1 MNIKYHS
8 AELKNLAIHKVG
20 NKNNEENLELSKSET
35 ELTTDDSLTL
45 TNHFL
50 NSFKQQEFYQ
60 FFHESDLALNEVW
73 VYASNIFENPD
84 DILEQSKNF
93 AMHLYRQTMHPKI
106 KAGEFYT
113 VYFEGIDI
121 DGEITDAIGLF
132 KSENKDLFFKIIENG
147 DNFEINF
154 DSGINLKK
162 PDKGCLIYNMQKEDG
177 YIVSVIDNT
186 SKGAEA
192 TYWIDDFLYVQ
203 NRKDE
208 YFHTKNVLTLCKNF
222 VAEKMPE
229 KFEISKA
236 EQSDLLNQSMKFFKE
251 NEVFDV
257 NMFAD
262 EVMKHPE
269 IIEDFKTYKG
279 DYEKEHAV
287 VIQDSF
293 DISGQAVKQQ
303 AKFFKSIIKLDKN
316 FHVYVHGNGK
326 YMEKGFD
333 ASNGMNFY
341 KLFFENEE

>member
-8 AELKNLAIHKVG
+8 AELKSLVIHKVG
-20 NKNNEENLELSKSET
+20 NKNNDENLALSKSET
-35 ELTTDDSLTL
+35 ILSEDDSLIL
-45 TNHFL
+45 SNHFL

-60 FFHESDLALNEVW
+60 FYHESDLSLNEVW
-73 VYASNIFENPD
+73 VYASNIFENPE
-84 DILEQSKNF
+84 DIYEQSRNL

-106 KAGEFYT
+106 KAGELYT

-121 DGEITDAIGLF
+121 DGEITNAVGIF
-132 KSENKDLFFKIIENG
+132 KSENKDLFLKIVENE
-147 DNFEINF
+147 DNFDVNF

-162 PDKGCLIYNMQKEDG
+162 PDKGCLIYNIQKEDG
-177 YIVSVIDNT
+177 YLVSVIDNT
-186 SKGAEA
+186 SKGTEA
-192 TYWIDDFLYVQ
+192 MYWIDDFLYVQ

-269 IIEDFKTYKG
+269 IIEDFKSYKN
-279 DYEKEHAV
+279 DFEKENAV
-287 VIQDSF
+287 EIQDNF

-316 FHVYVHGNGK
+316 FHIYVHGNGR

-333 ASNGMNFY
+333 TSNGMNFY